1 MKTILIALAV
11 SLVLVSPVEAGTV
24 SKTASFDQVIEKVE
38 SLKIAY
44 QAQDVANQV
53 RLELTKGKKKIEL
66 AKR

>member
-1 MKTILIALAV
+1 MKTILFALAV
-11 SLVLVSPVEAGTV
+11 SLSLVSPAEAGTV

-44 QAQDVANQV
+44 QAQAVANQV
-53 RLELTKGKKKIEL
+53 RLELAKGKKKIEL